1 MSRRIPLLLVGL
13 AVSLLASSV
22 GMAARP
28 GGADPADLSTKEGVA
43 AYLTSKGLNASGF
56 VVQRGPLNYAGPKC
70 PGRKW
75 KCTKKTK
82 VVQVASGKHGR
93 NKAECGPAGTL
104 TQTAAAGTTTVTCII
119 VQNATSGKNKARCS
133 LDARDLSPVVLEC
146 RITQTN
152 VDDDN
157 VAHVHERVSQRDGA
171 DQRATVNAQVT
182 QTNGTGDN
190 DSNVKQSIDQRS
202 NEFSMANAPTQ
213 NQEGRFSG
221 RIAQTSGSGSNDSR
235 LIQNLDQTG
244 RASGSSSIVQRQFG
258 DHFGDVDQT
267 ITSVEGQSAA
277 PVKSK
282 SKGRKGSKSKSRSE
296 SAFSRSFARQT
307 EDQRLR
313 GPGEQTQIGPMHC
326 CSTQLGGDPD
336 KTQTRIRQF
345 SRQEAS
351 QATAAQSLSLE
362 GTCTT
367 VGDCGIRHRGQNNKD
382 SIRVL
387 QRCVA
392 PEGGTCSL
400 FVPTTCGSE
409 GCVSGGGGEGS
420 SVVTKRRR

>member
-1 MSRRIPLLLVGL
+1 MSRRIPVLLVGL

-22 GMAARP
+22 GVAARP
-28 GGADPADLSTKEGVA
+28 AASQADLSTNDGVV
-43 AYLTSKGLNASGF
+43 AYLSSKGLNAKGF
-56 VVQRGPLNYAGPKC
+56 VVQRGPLNYAGSKC

-93 NKAECGPAGTL
+93 NKVECDGSLA
-104 TQTAAAGTTTVTCII
+104 QTNAAGTSTITCIV
-119 VQNATSGKNKARCS
+119 VQNAPSGRNNARCS
-133 LDARDLSPVVLEC
+133 LEARDVSPVVLQC
-146 RITQTN
+146 QITQTN
-152 VDDDN
+152 TDGDN
-157 VAHVHERVSQRDGA
+157 VARVRERVVQRDGA
-171 DQRATVNAQVT
+171 DQRATLNALVT

-190 DSNVKQSIDQRS
+190 DSNVMQTIDQRS
-202 NEFSMANAPTQ
+202 REVSMASAPTQ

-267 ITSVEGQSAA
+267 ITSVEGQSARE
-277 PVKSK
+277 KSK
-282 SKGRKGSKSKSRSE
+282 SKPRKGSKSKS
-296 SAFSRSFARQT
+296 FSRSFARQT
-307 EDQRLR
+307 EDQQLR
-313 GPGEQTQIGPMHC
+313 GPGQQTQIGPQHC
-326 CSTQLGGDPD
+326 CSTQLGGDPGR
-336 KTQTRIRQF
+336 TQTRIRQF
-345 SRQEAS
+345 SRQDAS

-367 VGDCGIRHRGQNNKD
+367 VGDCGIRHRGQNNQD

-392 PEGGTCSL
+392 TPGGTCTL
-400 FVPTTCGSE
+400 FVPTTCGAE
-409 GCVSGGGGEGS
+409 GCVSGGGSGGGS
-420 SVVTKRRR
+420 AVEKRRR

>member
-1 MSRRIPLLLVGL
+1 MSRRIPLLLLGL
-13 AVSLLASSV
+13 VILVVASSA
-22 GMAARP
+22 GAATRSVDL
-28 GGADPADLSTKEGVA
+28 GQVDLSTTESVA
-43 AYLTSKGLNASGF
+43 AYLSSKGLNGKGF

-75 KCTKKTK
+75 NCTKKTK
-82 VVQVASGKHGR
+82 VVQVASGKHGKNR
-93 NKAECGPAGTL
+93 ADCDGSL
-104 TQTAAAGTTTVTCII
+104 TQTTTAGTTTITCIV
-119 VQNATSGKNKARCS
+119 VQSAPSGRNRARCS
-133 LDARDLSPVVLEC
+133 LEAGDVSPVVLDC
-146 RITQTN
+146 QITQTN
-152 VDDDN
+152 TDGDN
-157 VAHVHERVSQRDGA
+157 VARVHQRVLQRDGA
-171 DQRATVNAQVT
+171 DQRATLNAHVM

-190 DSNVKQSIDQRS
+190 ESDVKQTIDQRS
-202 NEFSMANAPTQ
+202 REVSMANTATQ

-235 LIQNLDQTG
+235 LIQNLDQKGT
-244 RASGSSSIVQRQFG
+244 ASGGANIVQRQFG

-267 ITSVEGQSAA
+267 IGSVDVPSIESG
-277 PVKSK
+277 KSK
-282 SKGRKGSKSKSRSE
+282 PKPPKGSKSKSKTE
-296 SAFSRSFARQT
+296 AFSRSFARQT

-313 GPGEQTQIGPMHC
+313 GPGQQTQIGPQHC

-345 SRQEAS
+345 SSQSAS
-351 QATAAQSLSLE
+351 QPTATQSISLE

-367 VGDCGIRHRGQNNKD
+367 VGDCGIRHRGKNNDD

-409 GCVSGGGGEGS
+409 GCTSGGGGEGGS
-420 SVVTKRRR
+420 AVTNRRE

>member
-13 AVSLLASSV
+13 VVSLLASSV
-22 GMAARP
+22 GVAAP
-28 GGADPADLSTKEGVA
+28 VGASQADLSTTEGVA
-43 AYLTSKGLNASGF
+43 AYLSAKGLNAKGF

-70 PGRKW
+70 PGREW

-104 TQTAAAGTTTVTCII
+104 TQTAAAGATTVTCIV

-133 LDARDLSPVVLEC
+133 LDAHDVSPVVLEC

-152 VDDDN
+152 VDGDN
-157 VAHVHERVSQRDGA
+157 VARVRQKVVQRDGA
-171 DQRATVNAQVT
+171 DQRATLNAQVT

-190 DSNVKQSIDQRS
+190 ESNVKQAIDQRS
-202 NEFSMANAPTQ
+202 REVSMANAPTQ

-267 ITSVEGQSAA
+267 ISSVEGPSAA
-277 PVKSK
+277 REKST
-282 SKGRKGSKSKSRSE
+282 SKPRKGSKSKSK
-296 SAFSRSFARQT
+296 AFSRSFARQT

-313 GPGEQTQIGPMHC
+313 GPGQQTQIGPMDC
-326 CSTQLGGDPD
+326 CSTQLGGDQD

-345 SRQEAS
+345 SSQSAS
-351 QATAAQSLSLE
+351 QATAAQSISLE

-367 VGDCGIRHRGQNNKD
+367 VGDCGIRHRAQNNDD

-400 FVPTTCGSE
+400 VVPTTCSSEGCTTGGGSE
-409 GCVSGGGGEGS
+409 GGS
-420 SVVTKRRR
+420 AVTNRRR

>member
-1 MSRRIPLLLVGL
+1 MSRRIPVLLVGL
-13 AVSLLASSV
+13 AFSLLASSV
-22 GMAARP
+22 GVAARP
-28 GGADPADLSTKEGVA
+28 AASKADLSTNEGVV
-43 AYLTSKGLNASGF
+43 AYLSSKGLNAKGF
-56 VVQRGPLNYAGPKC
+56 VVQRGPLNYAGSKC

-93 NKAECGPAGTL
+93 NKVECDGSLAQTKTAGTS
-104 TQTAAAGTTTVTCII
+104 TITCIV
-119 VQNATSGKNKARCS
+119 VQNAPSGRNNARCS
-133 LDARDLSPVVLEC
+133 LEARDVSPVVLQC
-146 RITQTN
+146 QITQTN
-152 VDDDN
+152 TDGDN
-157 VAHVHERVSQRDGA
+157 VARVRERVVQRDGA
-171 DQRATVNAQVT
+171 DQRATLNALVT

-190 DSNVKQSIDQRS
+190 DSNVMQTIDQRS
-202 NEFSMANAPTQ
+202 REVSMASAPTQ

-277 PVKSK
+277 RDKSK
-282 SKGRKGSKSKSRSE
+282 SKPRKGSKSKSKS
-296 SAFSRSFARQT
+296 FSRSFARQT

-313 GPGEQTQIGPMHC
+313 GPGQQTQIGPQHC

-336 KTQTRIRQF
+336 RTQTRIRQF
-345 SRQEAS
+345 SEQEAS
-351 QATAAQSLSLE
+351 QESAAQSISQE

-367 VGDCGIRHRGQNNKD
+367 VGDCGIRHRAQNNQD

-392 PEGGTCSL
+392 TGGGTCSL

-409 GCVSGGGGEGS
+409 GCSSGGGSGGGS
-420 SVVTKRRR
+420 AVTQRRR